1 MAPRKIA
8 VIDLGTNTFHLL
20 IIETESCEYK
30 VLFKKKTAVKIGQ
43 GGITKGMISP
53 EAFERAFATLSEFRR
68 KMDEFG
74 VNEIF
79 ATGTSAVRSA
89 KNGEDFIRE
98 IKSRFNIAVQVISG
112 EREAEL
118 IYHGVKN
125 ALNLGSEKSLIM
137 DIGGGSV
144 EFIICNSDKIF
155 WKGSFEIGAQR
166 MLDLFIHSDPI
177 QNDQVNQVINYLE
190 EKLPAL
196 TAAVQSFQPD
206 LLVGS
211 SGTFDTLADI
221 DALRKG
227 ISLND
232 KQKEYYLPLDSFR
245 QTFQEVLKKNRAERM
260 IIPGMIEMR
269 VDMIVVACILI
280 NYIVDKYQLEKIRVS
295 AYALKEGVLAKAIN
309 YESIS

>member
-20 IIETESCEYK
+20 IIETESDNYK
-30 VLFKKKTAVKIGQ
+30 VLFKKKTSVKIGQ

-53 EAFERAFATLSEFRR
+53 EACERAFATLSEFRD
-68 KMDEFG
+68 KMDELG

-79 ATGTSAVRSA
+79 ATGTSAVRNA

-98 IKSRFNIAVQVISG
+98 IKNRFNISVHVISG

-125 ALNLGSEKSLIM
+125 ALNLGTEKSLIM

-155 WKGSFEIGAQR
+155 WKESFEIGAQR
-166 MLDLFIHSDPI
+166 MLDLFTPSDPI
-177 QNDQVNQVINYLE
+177 QHDQINQVVNYLD

-196 TAAVQSFQPD
+196 TAAVRNFQPD

-232 KQKEYYLPLDSFR
+232 KQKEYNLPLDSFR

-269 VDMIVVACILI
+269 VDMIVVTCILI
-280 NYIVDKYQLEKIRVS
+280 NYIVEKYQLEKIRVS
-295 AYALKEGVLAKAIN
+295 AYALKEGVLAKAIK

>member
-1 MAPRKIA
+1 MATRKIA

-20 IIETESCEYK
+20 IIETESDGYK
-30 VLFKKKTAVKIGQ
+30 VLFKKKTSVKIGQ
-43 GGITKGMISP
+43 GGITKGVISP
-53 EAFERAFATLSEFRR
+53 EAFDRAFATLSEFRE

-79 ATGTSAVRSA
+79 ATGTSAIRSA

-98 IKSRFNIAVQVISG
+98 IKNRFDISVHVISG

-125 ALNLGSEKSLIM
+125 ALNLGIEKSLIM

-155 WKGSFEIGAQR
+155 WKESFEIGAQR
-166 MLDLFIHSDPI
+166 MLDLFIPSDPI
-177 QNDQVNQVINYLE
+177 QKDQVSQVVNYLE

-196 TAAVQSFQPD
+196 TAAVQNFQPD

-221 DALRKG
+221 DSLRKG

-232 KQKEYYLPLDSFR
+232 KQKEYDLPLDSFR

-260 IIPGMIEMR
+260 VIPGMIEMR

-280 NYIVDKYQLEKIRVS
+280 NYIVEKYQLEKIRVS
-295 AYALKEGVLAKAIN
+295 AYALKEGVLSKAIN

>member
-1 MAPRKIA
+1 
-8 VIDLGTNTFHLL
+8 
-20 IIETESCEYK
+20 
-30 VLFKKKTAVKIGQ
+30 
-43 GGITKGMISP
+43 MISP
-53 EAFERAFATLSEFRR
+53 EACARAFATLSEFRE
-68 KMDEFG
+68 KIDELG

-79 ATGTSAVRSA
+79 ATGTSAVRNA

-98 IKSRFNIAVQVISG
+98 IKSRFNIVVHVISG

-125 ALNLGSEKSLIM
+125 ALNLGTEKSLIM

-155 WKGSFEIGAQR
+155 WKESFEIGAQR
-166 MLDLFIHSDPI
+166 MLDLFIPSDPI

-196 TAAVQSFQPD
+196 TAAVRNFQPD

-232 KQKEYYLPLDSFR
+232 KQKEYDLPLDSFR

-260 IIPGMIEMR
+260 VMPGMIEMR

-309 YESIS
+309 NESIS

>member
-221 DALRKG
+221 DALRNG

-232 KQKEYYLPLDSFR
+232 KQKEYDLPLDSFR

-260 IIPGMIEMR
+260 IIPGMIDMR

>member
-20 IIETESCEYK
+20 IIETTPEGYTI
-30 VLFKKKTAVKIGQ
+30 LFKKKTSVKLGQ
-43 GGITKGMISP
+43 GGITKGIISP
-53 EAFERAFATLSEFRR
+53 EAYDRAFAALTEFRA
-68 KMDEFG
+68 KIDELD
-74 VNEIF
+74 VPEVY
-79 ATGTSAVRSA
+79 ATGTSAVRNA
-89 KNGEDFIRE
+89 RNGEEFISE
-98 IKSRFNIAVQVISG
+98 IQKRFNISVQVISG

-125 ALNLGSEKSLIM
+125 ALDLGSGKSLIM

-144 EFIICNSDKIF
+144 EFIICNAEEMF

-166 MLDLFIHSDPI
+166 MLDLFSPSDPI
-177 QNDQVNQVINYLE
+177 HPDQIQQVLDYLE
-190 EKLPAL
+190 EKLPDL
-196 TAAVQSFQPD
+196 TAAIERFQPD

-221 DALRKG
+221 DTLRKG
-227 ISLND
+227 HSLNE
-232 KQKEYYLPLDSFR
+232 KQKEYDLSIDSFNAMY
-245 QTFQEVLKKNRAERM
+245 QEVLKKNRAERM
-260 IIPGMIEMR
+260 VIPGMIELR

-280 NYIVDKYQLEKIRVS
+280 HYIVEHYQLSRIRVS

-309 YESIS
+309 HEPIS